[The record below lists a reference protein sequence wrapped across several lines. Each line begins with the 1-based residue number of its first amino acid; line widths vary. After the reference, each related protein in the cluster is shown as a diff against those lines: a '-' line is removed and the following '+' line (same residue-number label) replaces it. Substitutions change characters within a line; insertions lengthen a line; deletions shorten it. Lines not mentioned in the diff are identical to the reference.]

1 MEGTGTRGERD
12 WGGGAKEGPADSPQG
27 FLKSSF
33 IYERK
38 VLIGR
43 DTRYVKLDINQCRR
57 HAEFYLTDRNN
68 QCLGLHLNL
77 NDLQQNIPALDS

>member
-1 MEGTGTRGERD
+1 MAE
-12 WGGGAKEGPADSPQG
+12 EGPADNPQV

-38 VLIGR
+38 LLIGR

-68 QCLGLHLNL
+68 QCLNSLNLKSL